1 MPGLG
6 DRLHRIRE
14 SARAARGALVRL
26 ALFGLALLALF
37 VGLRLAGVDASVS
50 TVERWGDDLGTAGLI
65 GFVPAAVVLNCVFVL
80 PIPIAA
86 GGAGLLFGTAAGTV
100 LTTVVA
106 ATSAGVQNAIGRRGA
121 GARAEQLLGER
132 GRKFDELLERRGFTA
147 VLYARLTPFTPF
159 TSLNYASGITK
170 LGARPMAIASG
181 IAMAPRMYAYT
192 ALGGSLD
199 DLTSHES
206 ISAFVVLVAST
217 ALGMALI
224 AHAGVRHR
232 RARPEPGPA

>member
-1 MPGLG
+1 MGRLP
-6 DRLHRIRE
+6 DRLRRLRHGVHE
-14 SARAARGALVRL
+14 ARAAIARL

-37 VGLRLAGVDASVS
+37 AGLHLAGVNVSVG
-50 TVERWGDDLGTAGLI
+50 TVKRWGDDLGTAGLI
-65 GFVPAAVVLNCVFVL
+65 AFVPAAIVLNCVFVL

-100 LTTVVA
+100 LTVLVA
-106 ATSAGVQNAIGRRGA
+106 GASAGIQNAIGRRGA

-132 GRKFDELLERRGFTA
+132 GRRFDDLLDRRGFTA

-170 LGARPMAIASG
+170 LGAWPMAIASG
-181 IAMAPRMYAYT
+181 LAMAPRMYAYT

-217 ALGMALI
+217 ALGIGLI
-224 AHAGVRHR
+224 THAGLRHR
-232 RARPEPGPA
+232 RSRPEPGAA